1 LTDPAD
7 PVREACDLL
16 AGYLPR
22 LERLLAEPSST
33 QNAAVGM
40 SPRPADTPEP
50 WDAPAG
56 RALMDAHEGTRRL
69 EAALRYALNGHPG
82 ARRGGSALNTRQAL
96 DAIPKLAAGLTGDDE
111 AEAARIVGRWVNE
124 ARAVQAIDEAE
135 RWRPVPSRACPY
147 CRCYFL
153 KVLEDARGQPAGR
166 VGCFG
171 HLESGEPCRA
181 AWASL
186 AEIAQDLERA
196 ILLCAFRAEAA
207 VSSPASG
214 ADARG

>member
-7 PVREACDLL
+7 LVREACDLL

-22 LERLLAEPSST
+22 LELLLAEPSST

-56 RALMDAHEGTRRL
+56 RALMDGHEGVRRL

-82 ARRGGSALNTRQAL
+82 RRRGGSTMNTHEAL
-96 DAIPKLAAGLTGDDE
+96 DAIPRLAAGLTEDAE
-111 AEAARIVGRWVNE
+111 AEAARVIERWINE

-135 RWRPVPSRACPY
+135 QWRYVRSRPCP
-147 CRCYFL
+147 CCGCSSL
-153 KVLEDARGQPAGR
+153 KVLLDAAKRPTGR
-166 VGCFG
+166 IECFG
-171 HLESGEPCRA
+171 HREDGAPCRA

-186 AEIAQDLERA
+186 AEIIPDLARA
-196 ILLCAFRAEAA
+196 DDL
-207 VSSPASG
+207 
-214 ADARG
+214 